1 MEKWFLK
8 KKINFKLPKK
18 ENEEYN
24 FNLLKAV
31 PKKKYA
37 YVFDFY
43 KEYEK
48 LLNKFNIIALFA
60 KKDTGKSWI
69 GYLLIK
75 YIIQNKLGNVIYG
88 RLQELEKKNAKI
100 ELFKVFEMLELNPYF
115 DKSYGKDYICFPDTE
130 FTVRLVNISSYQS
143 IRGAIGEDIA
153 FIWFDE
159 INAYNFPANF
169 DGSFINILSTLGRKN
184 NFKVLLTGNN
194 ETAIN
199 NPVLNALQIKFNWS
213 FNGLQLAT
221 RSIRGV
227 NIIGIQLGY
236 EAFKEQKELSL
247 AESIAINNPAIYNT
261 FYLGLSNTNDCSKI
275 INLKEDYKILKPLF
289 LFGVNAKI
297 FLFSDAEVK
306 DTENNIE
313 NKKAVFVNELPF
325 NYDYIIKQYDKI
337 KLYTIDPQSAL
348 LFKNAI
354 MLSEEQAFNF
364 FKPLNQALKQG
375 NLFFGDFVSNEVFLE
390 DVLPTYHWMNN
401 KEEREILINE
411 NKKRK

>member
-1 MEKWFLK
+1 MEKWYLK

-24 FNLLKAV
+24 FNLLKAI
-31 PKKKYA
+31 PKKKYN

-75 YIIQNKLGNVIYG
+75 YIIQNKLGNIIYG

-100 ELFKVFEMLELNPYF
+100 ELFKVFEMLGLNPYF

-199 NPVLNALQIKFNWS
+199 NPVLNALQLKFNWS
-213 FNGLQLAT
+213 YNGLQLAT

-236 EAFKEQKELSL
+236 EAFNEQKE
-247 AESIAINNPAIYNT
+247 
-261 FYLGLSNTNDCSKI
+261 
-275 INLKEDYKILKPLF
+275 
-289 LFGVNAKI
+289 
-297 FLFSDAEVK
+297 
-306 DTENNIE
+306 
-313 NKKAVFVNELPF
+313 
-325 NYDYIIKQYDKI
+325 
-337 KLYTIDPQSAL
+337 
-348 LFKNAI
+348 
-354 MLSEEQAFNF
+354 
-364 FKPLNQALKQG
+364 
-375 NLFFGDFVSNEVFLE
+375 
-390 DVLPTYHWMNN
+390 
-401 KEEREILINE
+401 
-411 NKKRK
+411 